1 MKITCPTKH
10 FKDCLQLTSRGVK
23 KQSPIPSLE
32 CVRVATGE
40 IGIELTATDY
50 EMEIRCA
57 MGCHVDQPGEVILPA
72 KRFLEVI
79 GSFSGSEVTLRTE
92 DQIVHLNCGRSR
104 FRLSAYGSEMPLLP
118 ATDETVG
125 LILPQSLLR
134 DMLTK
139 VEYAMANDINRP
151 TLNGA
156 RFTLCNGRVEMAA
169 TDAHQ
174 LAIYPLALDGED
186 LPEFACTIPRRTVG
200 ELQHFLTRDEDED
213 VEIVVD
219 DLQIEFRTPFYT
231 IKSRLVEGQAPNYH
245 QVIPRDPIAAFELD
259 RVSLLDTVKR
269 LDIMAKEDAHRFRLQ
284 VKGDTARFWSQAA
297 DIGDADEELPCAS
310 SLPNQELTVWLH
322 ARQVANILDVFEGNK
337 VDFHYTSALRPLI
350 VCPETGAY
358 YALTMPMVPPTAPDE
373 G

>member
-1 MKITCPTKH
+1 VKITCPTKH
-10 FKDCLQLTSRGVK
+10 LKEVLALTARGTK

-134 DMLTK
+134 DMLAK

-156 RFTLCNGRVEMAA
+156 RFTLANGRVEMAA

-174 LAIYPLALDGED
+174 LAVYPLSLDGED

-219 DLQIEFRTPFYT
+219 EAQIEFRTPFYT
-231 IKSRLVEGQAPNYH
+231 IKSRLVEGKAPNYQ
-245 QVIPRDPIAAFELD
+245 QVIPREPIAAIELD

-269 LDIMAKEDAHRFRLQ
+269 LDILAKEDAHRFRLQ
-284 VKGDTARFWSQAA
+284 VMGDTARFWCQALGV
-297 DIGDADEELPCAS
+297 GDADEELPCS
-310 SLPNQELTVWLH
+310 STRPEEELTVWLH
-322 ARQVANILDVFEGNK
+322 ARQVANVLDVFEGNK
-337 VDFHYTSALRPLI
+337 VTFHYTSALRPLI
-350 VCPETGAY
+350 VAPETGAY
-358 YALTMPMVPPTAPDE
+358 YSLTMPMVPPTAPDE
-373 G
+373 E